1 MKNYPFSLR
10 RPLFRSQLL
19 LSTALIG
26 IGTLV
31 APAVGYGQDYYLD
44 NTQEEGDT
52 GLEPESGT
60 WNLSSTIWRKN
71 GNGAAVAWPDGSNTA
86 VLTVGAD
93 DDAGNNDVTLTYG
106 GTEPFTPDEIRLD
119 SGKYTLAGGTI
130 GASGDE
136 LRLNN
141 QADTWAE
148 SLTID
153 AALAGSVV
161 IGDGVPGDPRRRVI
175 YRGNSL
181 PSEDVQIMDDLTVEA
196 DAWFRS
202 TGTTTGELTNLG
214 RADLDGIHYGTVRNT
229 DGAVLSGNGTIDR
242 GESRDRALQN
252 DSGTIFLNGETLKVV
267 GGVDNSTE
275 ITPELSE
282 EEVEA
287 IPSATLTGY
296 GTLAGAVFNHE
307 KGTIETG
314 GDLYDGT
321 GGELLIGRIK
331 NDGTIILNDND
342 TLAGSLVENHGSV
355 SITGS
360 GMISGNLIQM
370 DGGTLNLDPD
380 GELLVGSFTNDYFI
394 EPAQPHHSI
403 FRNPTLIIEQGQALR
418 SRPATDGDIVNN
430 GVMEVRNGTLDAAGQ
445 IRNNPG
451 AGLLLYDGAQLKG
464 QLVNENSGG
473 QMGTIR
479 VTRDA
484 TATITGEVLNHG
496 LLEVAA
502 NKAQSALTVQGPNA
516 TFVNTG
522 VIDVRKQSSTL
533 TITADEI
540 QLLESSDIEA
550 GRVAFDGTV
559 TNAGTLKYVH
569 QSSKAKLFGELT
581 NTDTGILAF
590 QREIDGGG
598 QDIVNLGRMTVEPTD
613 GIYGG
618 WVKDL
623 GTLTNWNSLT
633 VATFDDKIGDLS
645 AATILNRG
653 DITLKGGS
661 ITATERF
668 SNYGDGHILLN
679 SGSIRADDL
688 RNAGTLQGAGTIY
701 GDVTNIGKLQE
712 LSGEITGRL
721 THQDGTFDI
730 NESLSVGSLTNDT
743 DILIDDGETLALTT
757 AEVSENN
764 GTITVS
770 GALSSEG
777 TIKNNTE
784 ASLILSGGKVSGDV
798 ENSGEISGSGT
809 IDGVLTITGGDTQ
822 ADPEVLAGQLIV
834 GDSDTIAVVDGIEN
848 SGAIDVSGE
857 LSTDGVLNNNAGG
870 SLILNGGKVEGIVN
884 NHLGGVIDVEANSD
898 IVGKLTNSGKI
909 EAIGVGTHR
918 TLDIEGDFINEG
930 VIDVQDGDS
939 LLTINAATIALNKGS
954 AINVNQVELFGTVQ
968 NNVKLNYSEDGAISG
983 ELINGTAGQITISAA
998 VDGQGNDIDNQ
1009 GSLLVTSDVDS
1020 NGNLHNV
1027 GNLTN
1032 SNKIIINADASVS
1045 ADNIINE
1052 IDGVMRVDGTLSS
1065 SDSDIANKGVLDVS
1079 GVVNGRLNNSGGKT
1093 TLSDGTINGDVANS
1107 STLSGAGTID
1117 GSLANTQDGN
1127 ATLGG
1132 AVGAVTNAGQLQ
1144 TGGDLS
1150 VASLKNT
1157 GHVKVNEGD
1166 ALKSD
1171 HVVNNQNSLQIDGT
1185 LQAGLNNHSGAT
1197 TTLSGGK
1204 VTRSVKNSGTLKGS
1218 GTIGGQL
1225 THNEFGTLNI
1235 DGKLSVDS
1243 LLNKGEFS
1251 VGSGDTLSS
1260 DNGVDN
1266 DGTITVNGTLIG
1278 GVDNSG
1284 TYKQSG
1290 ILDGS
1295 LVTTGKAY
1303 VGGRVAGNLDYVEG
1317 MLALNDGVTI
1327 EDTLFLRQDYTVNN
1341 TVNASRTKVLSDV
1354 ELQLGGTLS
1363 GSLVNDGTVTAGD
1376 GAKVGGVLRNND
1388 DGILVASNDTEI
1400 GGILRNNGIVSLQ
1413 KEKDEPGD
1421 VLTTGGLA
1429 GSGSYALDVNLSD
1442 FTADRIVVE
1451 GGAATGHYDLQL
1463 NYIGEVGTTQIG
1475 ERVTLLDV
1483 DDALGAENDFTY
1495 IYNTTS
1501 TASEKLVYSVE
1512 QPGANGDVYM
1522 IGQVNPA
1529 IGAVFG
1535 NVKLTQSLI
1544 GSVVNRPTSPFVTG
1558 LAFEDPEKPCGVGSW
1573 GRGTGGTAKATGATD
1588 NGVSK
1593 IESTV
1598 DATYY
1603 GMQVGTDFACFD
1615 GRYAGWNM
1623 SFGGFLGV
1631 NQGDTTQPVY
1641 AVDGRDSR
1649 QVTRVLRSRNEVD
1662 FDQLYAGVYAT
1673 ATKGRMQADLQYR
1686 HERTDFTIDNK
1697 PVTGEGLGL
1706 DNADFA
1712 STGSTLSGSFSY
1724 ILPVGDDGWTVVP
1737 NVGFAYSRLSTDS
1750 IEFSDEFQLDF
1761 EDNESKV
1768 GFAGAT
1774 IAKTFVQPESNSAIY
1789 AFATGTVYKDFADP
1803 GVSFLSRPGD
1813 ESFEPQ
1819 RMTTDHLGT
1828 YGEISLGANYV
1839 KVLQPGPGLRP
1850 RQLSA
1855 SARLDARA
1863 GDGLESVGLT
1873 GQLRLQF

>member
-1 MKNYPFSLR
+1 MKNYPFNLR

-52 GLEPESGT
+52 GLEPETGD
-60 WNLSSTIWRKN
+60 WNLSSPIWRKN
-71 GNGAAVAWPDGSNTA
+71 GNGAAVAWEDGATA
-86 VLTVGAD
+86 VLTIGAD
-93 DDAGNNDVTLTYG
+93 NAGNTDVTLTYTET
-106 GTEPFTPDEIRLD
+106 GTPIITDEIRLE
-119 SGKYTLAGGTI
+119 SGAYTLAGGTI
-130 GASGDE
+130 GASGTD
-136 LRLNN
+136 LRLSNT
-141 QADTWAE
+141 AGDWVEET
-148 SLTID
+148 LTID
-153 AALAGSVV
+153 AALAGSVT
-161 IGDGVPGDPRRRVI
+161 IGTGDLGDPKRRVF
-175 YRGNSL
+175 YGGSSRLSD
-181 PSEDVQIMDDLTVEA
+181 ETHIMDDLTVEA
-196 DAWFRS
+196 NGWLKTKTTAE
-202 TGTTTGELTNLG
+202 TTGELTNYG
-214 RADLDGIHYGTVRNT
+214 RVIIDGTHSGDVTNS
-229 DGAVLSGNGTIDR
+229 DNAVLSGNGTIR
-242 GESRDRALQN
+242 GALEN
-252 DSGTIFLNGETLKVV
+252 VSGTVHLNDERLRV
-267 GGVDNSTE
+267 GGEVNNSIPVD
-275 ITPELSE
+275 PELSE

-287 IPSATLTGY
+287 IPSATLSGY
-296 GTLAGAVFNHE
+296 GTIASAVTNYE
-307 KGTIETG
+307 RGTIQTGGALHDETG
-314 GDLYDGT
+314 GRLRMWDIENL
-321 GGELLIGRIK
+321 
-331 NDGTIILNDND
+331 GTININNND
-342 TLAGSLVENHGSV
+342 TLDVTRDGNIENYGSV
-355 SITGS
+355 NVS
-360 GMISGNLIQM
+360 GFGTIHGNLVQM
-370 DGGTLNLDPD
+370 DGGTLNLDPE

-403 FRNPTLIIEQGQALR
+403 FRNPTLIIENEQTLR
-418 SRPATDGDIVNN
+418 TRDLPATDGDIVNN

-451 AGLLLYDGAQLKG
+451 AGLLLYDGAKLKG

-516 TFVNTG
+516 TFVNAG

-540 QLLESSDIEA
+540 QFLESSDIEA
-550 GRVAFDGTV
+550 GRVAFEGTV
-559 TNAGTLKYVH
+559 TNAGTLRYVH

-590 QREIDGGG
+590 QREVDGGG
-598 QDIVNLGRMTVEPTD
+598 QDLVNLGRMTVEPTE
-613 GIYGG
+613 GKYGG
-618 WVKDL
+618 WLKNL

-633 VATFDDKIGDLS
+633 VAAFDDKIGDLS

-653 DITLKGGS
+653 DITLEGGS

-668 SNYGDGHILLN
+668 SNYADGHILLS
-679 SGSIRADDL
+679 SGSIMADDL
-688 RNAGTLQGAGTIY
+688 RNAGTLQGAGTID

-721 THQDGTFDI
+721 THQAGTFDI

-784 ASLILSGGKVSGDV
+784 ASLILSGGKVDGDV
-798 ENSGEISGSGT
+798 NNSGEISGSGT

-822 ADPEVLAGQLIV
+822 ADPDGQLIV
-834 GDSDTIAVVDGIEN
+834 GGSDKITVVDGIEN

-857 LSTDGVLNNNAGG
+857 LLTDGVLDNIAGG
-870 SLILNGGKVEGIVN
+870 SLILNGGTIEGVVK
-884 NHLGGVIDVEANSD
+884 NHLGGVIDVEENSD
-898 IVGKLTNSGKI
+898 IAGKLTNNGKI
-909 EAIGVGTHR
+909 EAIGEGIHR

-930 VIDVQDGDS
+930 AIDVQDGDS

-954 AINVNQVELFGTVQ
+954 AINVNQVELIGKVI
-968 NNVKLNYSEDGAISG
+968 NGVNLDYSEDGAISG

-1020 NGNLHNV
+1020 DGNLHNV

-1079 GVVNGRLNNSGGKT
+1079 GVVNGRLNNSAGKT
-1093 TLSDGTINGDVANS
+1093 TLSDGTINGDVTNS

-1171 HVVNNQNSLQIDGT
+1171 HVVNNQDSLQIAGT
-1185 LQAGLNNHSGAT
+1185 LRAGLHNQSDAT

-1218 GTIGGQL
+1218 GTIDGQL
-1225 THNEFGTLNI
+1225 THNESGTLNI
-1235 DGKLSVDS
+1235 DGELSVDS
-1243 LLNKGEFS
+1243 LLNKGSFS
-1251 VGSGDTLSS
+1251 IGSGDTLSS

-1266 DGTITVNGTLIG
+1266 DWEITVNGTLVG
-1278 GVDNSG
+1278 DVDNSN
-1284 TYKQSG
+1284 YYEQSG
-1290 ILDGS
+1290 LLKGS

-1303 VGGRVAGNLDYVEG
+1303 VGGTVEG
-1317 MLALNDGVTI
+1317 DLDHVSGTLVLRDGVTI
-1327 EDTLFLRQDYTVNN
+1327 EDTLFLRQKYIINN

-1376 GAKVGGVLRNND
+1376 GAKVGGGLRNND

-1400 GGILRNNGIVSLQ
+1400 GGILRNNGIVRLQ
-1413 KEKDEPGD
+1413 KEEDEPGD

-1451 GGAATGHYDLQL
+1451 GGSATGHYDLQL
-1463 NYIGEVGTTQIG
+1463 NYIGGVGTTQIG

-1483 DDALGAENDFTY
+1483 DDALGAKNDFTY

-1512 QPGANGDVYM
+1512 QPSANGDVYM

-1662 FDQLYAGVYAT
+1662 FDQLYAGIYAT

-1697 PVTGEGLGL
+1697 PVTGGGLGL

-1761 EDNESKV
+1761 EDNESKI

-1774 IAKTFVQPESNSAIY
+1774 IAKTFLQPESNSAIY